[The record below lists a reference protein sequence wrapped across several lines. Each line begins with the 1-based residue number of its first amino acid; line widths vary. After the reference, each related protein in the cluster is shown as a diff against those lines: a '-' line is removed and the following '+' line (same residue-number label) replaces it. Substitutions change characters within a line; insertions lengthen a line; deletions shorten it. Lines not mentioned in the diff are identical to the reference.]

1 MTGIDCLLH
10 LHQELD
16 RYSEDELHYIS
27 RPGVWSLGQMYD
39 HILLVAHE
47 YLDEVEACASCTT
60 RSAAGKTPYGEEL
73 FRQAAF
79 PPVKIRLPDEMNAPP
94 NNTDS
99 ADQLRH
105 RLVQLVE
112 RMESW
117 SARLDQIDP
126 TSKTE
131 HGGFGWLNACEWYQ
145 LIEMHTRHHFRQKQE
160 LEQQL
165 P

>member
-105 RLVQLVE
+105 RLCSTGRTNGKTGRHDLI
-112 RMESW
+112 
-117 SARLDQIDP
+117 RLIQP
-126 TSKTE
+126 RKRNTVGSV
-131 HGGFGWLNACEWYQ
+131 G
-145 LIEMHTRHHFRQKQE
+145 
-160 LEQQL
+160 
-165 P
+165 